1 MLFDTYY
8 GDMYKVSQRY
18 LKVNEDVQDVLCEA
32 FIRIFNRLESFEYR
46 GEGSLNRWIKTIVIN
61 ESLRHIE
68 RNKQLIHREEI
79 EDVDVPEYPE
89 TDEQLD
95 MEVLNEIVQNLPDG
109 YRIIFLMYVIEGFSH
124 KEIANKLDISVSTS
138 KSQLFKARN
147 LIIKDLRKIEAYE
160 AHGNR
165 E

>member
-1 MLFDTYY
+1 M
-8 GDMYKVSQRY
+8 
-18 LKVNEDVQDVLCEA
+18 
-32 FIRIFNRLESFEYR
+32 
-46 GEGSLNRWIKTIVIN
+46 IN

-68 RNKQLIHREEI
+68 RNRQLIYGEEI

-147 LIIKDLRKIEAYE
+147 LNIKDLRKIEAYE